1 MIKNK
6 YVAEIPAR
14 LGSKRVKQKNLRLID
29 GEPMIAYAIKA
40 CKNVDDISE
49 IYVNTESDIIGQV
62 ALDYGVKYYKRK
74 QELSLD
80 H

>member
-29 GEPMIAYAIKA
+29 GEPM
-40 CKNVDDISE
+40 
-49 IYVNTESDIIGQV
+49 
-62 ALDYGVKYYKRK
+62 
-74 QELSLD
+74 
-80 H
+80 